1 MIKHIPVLLKEVI
14 ENWITN
20 PSGFYVDCTFGEGGH
35 TKELLRHLD
44 SDSKVLGIDIDP
56 MTVETGREL
65 EKQDSRFT
73 YLNTNYTNLSSYIS
87 SNGLP
92 KADGILFDLGF
103 STAQLG
109 DPKRSFSYNNA
120 SSTLEL
126 KYGLEG
132 TSVYEI
138 LNEYSEGKLSS
149 IFRNYGQ
156 IREHRQLASLLVLS
170 RKKEPIV
177 NVQQLKELVEGSKIF
192 SPRRNKNP
200 LKLIFQALRIEC
212 NNELNNFSRAL
223 EKASKLL
230 VSGGRLLVIT
240 FQSLED
246 ELLLDWKKKV
256 GQTLKIPDLGL
267 VLSPLFS
274 LRVGGVILPTR
285 QEIELNWASRSAKLW
300 AFTKER
306 EE

>member
-1 MIKHIPVLLKEVI
+1 MAKKYNVSLKALLVSYLLHHEITPIAVPGSEAEISEIIKARDVKLEHDDLEKLTSMNEYDSQDFESIQFEYPRD
-14 ENWITN
+14 
-20 PSGFYVDCTFGEGGH
+20 DCTFGEGGH

-138 LNEYSEGKLSS
+138 LNEYSEVKLSS
-149 IFRNYGQ
+149 IFRNYSQ
-156 IREHRQLASLLVLS
+156 IREHRQLASLLVLY

-246 ELLLDWKKKV
+246 ELLLD
-256 GQTLKIPDLGL
+256 
-267 VLSPLFS
+267 
-274 LRVGGVILPTR
+274 
-285 QEIELNWASRSAKLW
+285 
-300 AFTKER
+300 
-306 EE
+306 